1 MTGTLTVDGNVILG
15 DGASDSHTVN
25 GDINMKDDVTMGSS
39 GTDLVKM
46 AGGIILKSSTSTEIG
61 FQVSN
66 DSISIGDDGTLQI
79 PHVEGASSTAAQADT
94 DFGDGQGCMGIY
106 SNSSTNVHVLV
117 VRQSDG
123 NWCGVTLTD
132 NTLV

>member
-1 MTGTLTVDGNVILG
+1 MIIG
-15 DGASDSHTVN
+15 DDASDSHTVN

-46 AGGIILKSSTSTEIG
+46 AGGIILKSSSSTEIG

-79 PHVEGASSTAAQADT
+79 PHVNGSSSTAAQADT
-94 DFGDGQGCMGIY
+94 DFGDGLGCMGVY
-106 SNSSTNVHVLV
+106 TNATSNTHLLV
-117 VRQSDG
+117 IRQSDG
-123 NWCGVTLTD
+123 NWSGVILTD